1 MLGGGILMVVSTF
14 INWRTGTSGLSTDA
28 LGLMGIFTLLFG
40 AAIAAVAGIR
50 AFAPQTSLPDGIAGI
65 SLNKIC
71 GIFAISTFLWTFGM
85 ISASAVKFGLH
96 LAWISSA
103 IATVGVV
110 MTMMDEGGAPAPS
123 A

>member
-1 MLGGGILMVVSTF
+1 MLGGGVLMVISTF

-28 LGLMGIFTLLFG
+28 LGLLGIFTLLFG
-40 AAIAAVAGIR
+40 AAIAAVAGTR
-50 AFAPQTSLPDGIAGI
+50 AFAPQTSLPDEIAGL

-71 GIFAISTFLWTFGM
+71 AIFSLTTFLWTFGM
-85 ISASAVKFGLH
+85 ISGAAIKFGIH

-110 MTMMDEGGAPAPS
+110 MTMMDEGGAPASS